1 MGMWKGIRLGL
12 QDAEERK
19 LNERKMQMAEEQL
32 AESRRNKR
40 LDLLLSYRKSSK
52 ATSESAKTKATTLKR
67 LRAVGFPTKVAE
79 FLTYSGEGEEIL
91 KVYDKKAGTDELS
104 PQYIPSVIAKVN
116 KHLGDKSS
124 PQSLAIATKAALLST
139 EDLSTAEG
147 QAAGLVEAIFAAN
160 TMDDFSKVDEQLI
173 EMFNSGPEETADVA
187 VPPIGG
193 LTRGVVGVDETKLKN
208 IRNMVVESV
217 APTYGQIFIK
227 NDDGGYTIDRT
238 KIRAGDAQVIQNLI
252 DEATTNIVSDIQGV
266 DAIDLNTSIQAH
278 SNYATKM
285 APQILGQEEE
295 EDKKKLPDTP
305 SGGLGTGVD
314 YFGAVAEERD

>member
-32 AESRRNKR
+32 ADSRRNKR

-124 PQSLAIATKAALLST
+124 PQSLAIATKAVLLST

-147 QAAGLVEAIFAAN
+147 QAAGLVEAIYAAN

-173 EMFNSGPEETADVA
+173 EMFNSGPEETVDVA

-227 NDDGGYTIDRT
+227 NEETGGYTIDPT
-238 KIRAGDAQVIQNLI
+238 KIKAGDAQVIQNLI

-266 DAIDLNTSIQAH
+266 DAVDLNTSIQAH
-278 SNYATKM
+278 SNYAIKM
-285 APQILGQEEE
+285 APQILGQKE
-295 EDKKKLPDTP
+295 EDENELPDTP

-314 YFGAVAEERD
+314 YFGAVAGERD